1 VTPTRRRRRSSS
13 GGSGGLPVS
22 YCSGVIDLREAAAS
36 IGRFADAGDLVVI
49 QRADDHIVF
58 DAGTT
63 IVKCGT
69 RDEFG
74 IEAWA
79 CERAR
84 SVGVPA
90 PEVIAIDRS
99 APFPYLAL
107 RKVGGVP
114 LIDDRLPLEL
124 AVEAAR
130 EAGALLRRLHELKLV
145 GFGWADRAHFERTGE
160 VRGKSESW
168 PEEISAELEPALQ
181 ELVSLGALTPAQA
194 QSMRDEMELA
204 RRATAAITE
213 GVFLHGD
220 LGRMHVFVDPE
231 HGGVTGFVDWGDVQV
246 GDPVWDLAIT
256 GCHLASP
263 SEGILRVHHAR
274 QPDLFPR
281 VVEGYEPAPDVAER
295 LTVLGSFYL
304 AYRQAWVARMG
315 PGEGGVPNPSLAMLL
330 GKLDR
335 EIDA

>member
-1 VTPTRRRRRSSS
+1 MAESRRWRTWTPRLRVRTL
-13 GGSGGLPVS
+13 GA
-22 YCSGVIDLREAAAS
+22 VIDEREAAES
-36 IGRFADAGDLVVI
+36 VRHVCDPTRLSVI

-124 AVEAAR
+124 AAKAAR
-130 EAGALLRRLHELKLV
+130 AAGALVRRLHELKLV

-220 LGRMHVFVDPE
+220 LGRMHV
-231 HGGVTGFVDWGDVQV
+231 
-246 GDPVWDLAIT
+246 
-256 GCHLASP
+256 
-263 SEGILRVHHAR
+263 
-274 QPDLFPR
+274 
-281 VVEGYEPAPDVAER
+281 
-295 LTVLGSFYL
+295 
-304 AYRQAWVARMG
+304 
-315 PGEGGVPNPSLAMLL
+315 
-330 GKLDR
+330 
-335 EIDA
+335 